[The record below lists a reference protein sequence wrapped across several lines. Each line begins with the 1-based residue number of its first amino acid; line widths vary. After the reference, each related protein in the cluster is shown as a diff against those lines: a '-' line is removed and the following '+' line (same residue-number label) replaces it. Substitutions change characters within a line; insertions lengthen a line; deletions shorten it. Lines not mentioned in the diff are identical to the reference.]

1 MHIRVCALYCVL
13 CLHCGDLGHAV
24 SACNVDVVNL
34 SLSGL
39 VTVRYMPIPACSLH
53 LGRSCLESL
62 VIHHCT
68 LYYNLDGYRYQWV
81 QDYSYCSSRL

>member
-1 MHIRVCALYCVL
+1 MLHALLCVYVGGHMYMHVCALYCVL

-39 VTVRYMPIPACSLH
+39 VTV
-53 LGRSCLESL
+53 
-62 VIHHCT
+62 
-68 LYYNLDGYRYQWV
+68 
-81 QDYSYCSSRL
+81 